1 MKDCIE
7 INKKQKLV
15 LFNRLKDDFNNDLK
29 ELNITILGLSFKPMT
44 DDLREAPSLVNIDM
58 LLDYNTSITVYD
70 KVALEKVKKL

>member
-29 ELNITILGLSFKPMT
+29 GLNITILGLSFKPMT
-44 DDLREAPSLVNIDM
+44 DDLREDPSLVNIDM